1 MGNLGRTRNISP
13 GNLEEHTSMNAEFF
27 YIVII
32 IGIGYLLK
40 QIGVLRE
47 KDGEVISRI
56 IFKLTLPALVVV
68 TFDSVEIQT
77 NLILLPIIVLVY
89 GIIVSLLGLVIFK
102 NEEKEL
108 KGTFLMMSS
117 GFNVGLF
124 AFPLV
129 FALWGIDGLSYFSMF
144 DVGTSFIVFGVSY
157 ILGSY
162 FSKEGLSL
170 KPIEIVKKLV
180 KSVPLMTYIFASIL
194 NLNHIKLPE
203 MVIDVASTISGANIP
218 LSLLLLGLYLN
229 FRFEKQFVKPLLK
242 FLTFRY
248 GVGLLV
254 GLTLFFLLPFEE
266 MFRYTI
272 LIGLLLP
279 VAASA
284 IPFAVEF
291 KYSNENIRLIATATN
306 ITIMVSIVL
315 LYVVANLI

>member
-1 MGNLGRTRNISP
+1 
-13 GNLEEHTSMNAEFF
+13 MNAEFF